1 MKWLEVMNLNKD
13 VLPEIKKSPKIQE
26 GIFKHARTLALYP
39 ENMKSLELCK
49 FFVEKTAEK
58 LEELIVHAHF
68 DL

>member
-13 VLPEIKKSPKIQE
+13 VLPELKKNVKMQE
-26 GIFKHARTLALYP
+26 GIFGHARTLALYP

-49 FFVEKTAEK
+49 FFVEKAAEK
-58 LEELIVHAHF
+58 VEELIVHAHF